1 MTPLTPVIGNLLSA
15 QVSLQGTRPLLW
27 HHFAIDAIP
36 LQKKEK
42 EGVAGHNPE
51 EWKKTVL
58 MTPERQ
64 LFIYNTYI
72 FSCLRA
78 AAPFVKRGRS
88 LQLAVSAT
96 LQVKEEIILIV
107 DRFVPKK
114 PELVERGQEF
124 KELPLAYV
132 YVEGVRNP
140 ATGGRNIRYRVA
152 TAPGWICQFTLHW
165 DKTVLSRQE
174 MEALCLTAG
183 QFVGLGDG
191 RAIGFGRFEVKS
203 FIVSDTS

>member
-1 MTPLTPVIGNLLSA
+1 MASPTHKIGNLLTA
-15 QVSLQGTRPLLW
+15 KVSIKGKRTLLW
-27 HHFAIDAIP
+27 HHFGINAIP
-36 LQKKEK
+36 LQKQET
-42 EGVAGHNPE
+42 EGVAGHNPS

-58 MTPERQ
+58 MTSDRQ

-72 FSCLRA
+72 FSCIRA
-78 AAPFVKRGRS
+78 AAPFIKRGKG
-88 LQLAVSAT
+88 LQTAVSAT
-96 LQVKEEIILIV
+96 LQINEEVILIS
-107 DRFVPKK
+107 DRFVPQD
-114 PELVERGQEF
+114 PEIVDRRQAIAD
-124 KELPLAYV
+124 LPPVYV

-140 ATGGRNIRYRVA
+140 TTGRRNIRYRVA
-152 TAPGWICQFTLHW
+152 TAPDWQCQFTLQW
-165 DKTVLSRQE
+165 DKTILSREE